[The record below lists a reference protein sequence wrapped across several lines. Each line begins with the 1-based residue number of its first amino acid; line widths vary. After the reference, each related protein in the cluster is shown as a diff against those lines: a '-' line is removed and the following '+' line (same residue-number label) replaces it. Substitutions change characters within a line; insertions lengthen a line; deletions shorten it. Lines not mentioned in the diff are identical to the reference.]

1 MGNLNTTFIPKDH
14 AELALRFFLAS
25 GLHRNMVSSNFSE
38 NEGFSTMGLPCMQC
52 NESFST
58 RHAFES
64 AVYDEGVYYFCSIEC
79 KDKWLSVNAPE
90 IELENLQQ
98 PSI

>member
-1 MGNLNTTFIPKDH
+1 
-14 AELALRFFLAS
+14 
-25 GLHRNMVSSNFSE
+25 
-38 NEGFSTMGLPCMQC
+38 MGLPCMQC
-52 NESFST
+52 NESFSI

-79 KDKWLSVNAPE
+79 MNKWLSVNAPE

>member
-1 MGNLNTTFIPKDH
+1 
-14 AELALRFFLAS
+14 
-25 GLHRNMVSSNFSE
+25 
-38 NEGFSTMGLPCMQC
+38 MQC

-79 KDKWLSVNAPE
+79 MDKWLSVNAPE

>member
-38 NEGFSTMGLPCMQC
+38 NRGFSTMGLPCMQC

-58 RHAFES
+58 RHTFES
-64 AVYDEGVYYFCSIEC
+64 AVYDEGVYYFCGIEC
-79 KDKWLSVNAPE
+79 MEMWMSANAQE
-90 IELENLQQ
+90 IEREKQQ
-98 PSI
+98 